1 MFKASGYGCTGDQSE
16 PGKRGGSFV
25 KWAGQ
30 LQQRILF
37 VIDLTLALN
46 VDAIVVR

>member
-1 MFKASGYGCTGDQSE
+1 
-16 PGKRGGSFV
+16 V
-25 KWAGQ
+25 NWVGQ
-30 LQQRILF
+30 LQHALLF

>member
-1 MFKASGYGCTGDQSE
+1 MNGAVGDSLGTGR
-16 PGKRGGSFV
+16 RGGSFV
-25 KWAGQ
+25 KWVGQ
-30 LQQRILF
+30 LQHGILF